1 MFRLDRAKISDYVI
15 GEFDTPNFL
24 FIVMDLTEGGEMFEK
39 IIEKTKLSEDEA
51 KLHFFLFALAIKYLH
66 LKRSVTGT

>member
-51 KLHFFLFALAIKYLH
+51 
-66 LKRSVTGT
+66 